1 MNTVL
6 NSPEAATA
14 LKVAS
19 MNPSA
24 AAAIK
29 IAKMSIPVANKFA
42 DTAMPFVNKFAA
54 SASKFASGLTPK
66 APTVPTAS
74 TPTTTAEASASE
86 APTSEAP
93 TASEAPTDK
102 PDPPEISFLQQITD
116 RLKKG
121 ELPSLDFIPPFPAA
135 EFLKIASSVNNLV
148 QDSLENVKE
157 YTQVYMK
164 NETSKMQ
171 HKLDLNNALAEEAK
185 NADLKQHVDKYI
197 DHLVLEKAK

>member
-66 APTVPTAS
+66 APTAS
-74 TPTTTAEASASE
+74 EASAAPTPTTSEASE
-86 APTSEAP
+86 APEA
-93 TASEAPTDK
+93 DK

-121 ELPSLDFIPPFPAA
+121 DLPSLDFIPPFPAA
-135 EFLKIASSVNNLV
+135 EFLKIASSLNNLA

-164 NETSKMQ
+164 NETEKIQ
-171 HKLDLNNALAEEAK
+171 HKLDLNNVLAEEAN